1 MSEDKSNPGIAAVL
15 SFLFNGLGQIYNG
28 KIKKGLFI
36 ISLSSISML
45 MIIIGAVLMGYWL
58 LTQFF
63 SFAHFIAGAILFVLG
78 IIFACVIGVRCI
90 FDAYNGN

>member
-1 MSEDKSNPGIAAVL
+1 MPEHRTNPGIAAVL

-45 MIIIGAVLMGYWL
+45 MIIVGAVLMGYWL

-63 SFAHFIAGAILFVLG
+63 SFTHFVIGAILFVLG
-78 IIFACVIGVRCI
+78 IVFACVIGVRCI